1 MLRVLHLGGGIRGL
15 GARVRVG
22 GKTPPGCTTRKKVF
36 EKTPPLAAVAKRN
49 PRCAE
54 RNPKV
59 STTTRACLSQTG
71 AGWWLTPFGAP
82 DCALQSGVRT
92 EVHLDGRGAPWGAS
106 VYFPVA
112 SC

>member
-1 MLRVLHLGGGIRGL
+1 MHPLPQVLLLPPPPVRARGL
-15 GARVRVG
+15 GRQVQVRRELEGHVGEARMG
-22 GKTPPGCTTRKKVF
+22 ETP
-36 EKTPPLAAVAKRN
+36 KRN
-49 PRCAE
+49 EKCTE

-82 DCALQSGVRT
+82 DCALRSGVRT